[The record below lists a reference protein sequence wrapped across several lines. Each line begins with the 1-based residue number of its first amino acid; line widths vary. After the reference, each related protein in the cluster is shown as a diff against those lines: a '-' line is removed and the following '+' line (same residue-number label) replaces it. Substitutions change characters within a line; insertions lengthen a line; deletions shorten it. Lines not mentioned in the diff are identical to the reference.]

1 MVVGQCSFE
10 DHVGRERKGLLV
22 ARPESVDRDKP
33 QTSPGTMQRT
43 ILERVKRRLTP
54 YRDTLKNLP
63 IFAKYPPGHFYSPVV
78 TPDEV
83 ERFWRPGHGERDVPG
98 VDLRE
103 EAQSAL
109 LEELAVF
116 YPEFDAPGVRSEE
129 RRYFLQNRQYTNSD
143 AVTLFC
149 MLRHL
154 RPRRIVEVGSGYSSA
169 LMLDTLEQH
178 PWPLESLTLIEP
190 FPERL
195 EYLLH
200 DSDFQ
205 DPRLRIVEDVVQEV
219 EMAPFDALEAGDLL
233 FIDSSHVA
241 RMGSD
246 VLHLFFEVLP
256 RLDPGVTVHVH
267 DVFAGFEYPRQW
279 LEEGRSWNE
288 AYLLRAFL
296 QFNTRFH
303 IVLFTS
309 FMEDLHESWYQEH
322 MPLCLE
328 LHETRPGPGGEVVY
342 LPNKGQSLWMERVSG
357 DG

>member
-1 MVVGQCSFE
+1 
-10 DHVGRERKGLLV
+10 
-22 ARPESVDRDKP
+22 
-33 QTSPGTMQRT
+33 MQRT

-78 TPDEV
+78 TPEEV
-83 ERFWRPGHGERDVPG
+83 RRYWHPGWGVREAPG
-98 VDLRE
+98 VDMRE
-103 EAQSAL
+103 EAQ
-109 LEELAVF
+109 LELVRELAGW
-116 YPEFDAPGVRSEE
+116 YGDFDFPRERSDQG
-129 RRYFLQNRQYTNSD
+129 RYFLENRQFTNSD

-149 MLRHL
+149 MLRRL
-154 RPRRIVEVGSGYSSA
+154 EPRRIVEVGSGFSSA
-169 LMLDTLEQH
+169 LMVDTLERH

-190 FPERL
+190 YPDRL
-195 EYLLH
+195 YSLLRP
-200 DSDFQ
+200 SDRD
-205 DPRLRIVEDVVQEV
+205 DPRIHIVEDVVQEA
-219 EMAPFDALEAGDLL
+219 EMEPFAALEAGDLL

-246 VLHLFFEVLP
+246 VLHLFFQVLP
-256 RLDPGVTVHVH
+256 QLARGVVVHVH
-267 DVFAGFEYPRQW
+267 DIFSGFEYPRRW

-296 QFNTRFH
+296 QYNSQFR

-309 FMEDLHESWYQEH
+309 FLEAAHEAWYEEH

-328 LHETRPGPGGEVVY
+328 LHEKRPAPGGGVEL
-342 LPNKGQSLWMERVSG
+342 LPNRGQSLWMERFRA